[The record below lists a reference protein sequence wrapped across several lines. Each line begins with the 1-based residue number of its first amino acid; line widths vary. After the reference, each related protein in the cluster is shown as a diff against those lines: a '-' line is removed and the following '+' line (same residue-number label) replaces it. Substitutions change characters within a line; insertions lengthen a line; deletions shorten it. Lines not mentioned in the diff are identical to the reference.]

1 MCSDKGDP
9 VAKRKKDE
17 SQEDDITPLY
27 HAERAARE
35 FVEVVGADAVVIVWT
50 TQNRRSTRYWRHQ
63 IGNAML
69 CNALVEKTAEQQEE
83 QSEEPGEE
91 EDDD

>member
-35 FVEVVGADAVVIVWT
+35 FVEVVGADAVVIIWT

-69 CNALVEKTAEQQEE
+69 CNALVDKTAEQQEE
-83 QSEEPGEE
+83 MAEGADDEE
-91 EDDD
+91 EDD